1 MYIVTIPNMYLEKI
15 YLEVKKIG
23 KGSDFLIFH
32 FQANMFN
39 RVILLLSRV
48 QNVLERYR
56 YYIHVYLFGSNLFC
70 PFSLVLKIK
79 G

>member
-1 MYIVTIPNMYLEKI
+1 MYIVTISNMYLEKI

-39 RVILLLSRV
+39 RVILRLSRV
-48 QNVLERYR
+48 QKVIEMG
-56 YYIHVYLFGSNLFC
+56 V
-70 PFSLVLKIK
+70 
-79 G
+79 